1 MDTNT
6 CSLGQ
11 LNWKQKS
18 PWILQTWFQKSKACW
33 SVFIWILFY
42 FILFSI
48 PPKAKHSSLTI
59 KNNGL
64 RNVLL
69 YHPHGCVSLHNSNV
83 SGGTHFILWPWWEGF
98 VVPARGLLG
107 SPKRLPWDIPEDG
120 LPGTMSFFSPY
131 CTHSS
136 DSIPKFPSPSLAVR
150 LASPRKSL
158 SFYREDIAP
167 CHGYVSFYCCY
178 VALLGILGWQKV

>member
-18 PWILQTWFQKSKACW
+18 PWILQTWFRKSKACW

-69 YHPHGCVSLHNSNV
+69 YHLPTAVWVCITQMCLAGPISFSGPDERDLWSLHVGYLGPPNGYPGISQKMV
-83 SGGTHFILWPWWEGF
+83 FQEQCISF
-98 VVPARGLLG
+98 LLTA
-107 SPKRLPWDIPEDG
+107 LIQV
-120 LPGTMSFFSPY
+120 TAFQ
-131 CTHSS
+131 SS
-136 DSIPKFPSPSLAVR
+136 HPLV
-150 LASPRKSL
+150 
-158 SFYREDIAP
+158 
-167 CHGYVSFYCCY
+167 
-178 VALLGILGWQKV
+178 